1 MELLDLVARTRR
13 QVGAGVC
20 LEEGGKEGGFG
31 DGELCGRHDD
41 WVAGPGRWGARA
53 SETVSRPSR
62 YHGHI
67 LERGG
72 NDLTK

>member
-13 QVGAGVC
+13 KVGVGVC

-31 DGELCGRHDD
+31 DGELCSRHVD
-41 WVAGPGRWGARA
+41 WVVALGNLRARA
-53 SETVSRPSR
+53 SETMSRPSR

-67 LERGG
+67 LGG
-72 NDLTK
+72 REMI